1 MKNRIYTLLV
11 GIGLLSGT
19 AYGQPPRIVVQGAGA
34 PQVFASINAA
44 ISAAQPNDKLYLSGG
59 TISSLTELVIDKPL
73 HFIGAGINP
82 DSTAVTGVTT
92 LTTAAGDIVIT
103 TPATGSTFTGLVL
116 SAAGGQIY
124 FGLTIAD
131 DDPTGIVFERC
142 RFLSQPIL
150 GRSSSGVSN
159 TTFEECIFNIHIN
172 GANTGGTFNRCIFD
186 YQTGTSSAINSFY
199 PLEISHCVFLY
210 VQAFRNS
217 DAAYMENSISVYG
230 AAAVYQSNASTV
242 TNCLFTHTA
251 LVSNSSGVIST
262 NNQFGVAAASIFV
275 DQLDLDYQ
283 FSDDLHMA
291 IGSPGIAW
299 ANDGTDV
306 GIYGSGTPYKPG
318 NVPYNPHQSAAVIA
332 NSTNGNSELPVNI
345 TVIAQPN

>member
-1 MKNRIYTLLV
+1 MKARISLFLI
-11 GIGLLSGT
+11 GIGLLAGS
-19 AYGQPPRIVVQGAGA
+19 AKAQPPRIVVQGAGA
-34 PQVFASINAA
+34 PQVFSTVNAA
-44 ISAAQPNDKLYLSGG
+44 IAAAQPNDKLYFSGG
-59 TISSLTELVIDKPL
+59 TFISPTELVIDKPL

-92 LTTAAGDIVIT
+92 LTTASGDIVIT
-103 TPATGSTFTGLVL
+103 TPASSSTFTGLVL
-116 SAAGGQIY
+116 SAAGAQIY
-124 FGLTIAD
+124 YGLTIAD

-142 RFLSQPIL
+142 RFVSQPVL
-150 GRSSSGVSN
+150 GRSASGPAN

-186 YQTGTSSAINSFY
+186 YQTGTSSAINSFF
-199 PLEISHCVFLY
+199 PLEISHCIFLG

-230 AAAVYQSNASTV
+230 AAAVYQSSGSTV
-242 TNCLFTHTA
+242 TNCLLTHTA

-262 NNQFGVAAASIFV
+262 NNQFGVVAANIFV
-275 DQLDLDYQ
+275 NQLDLDYQ

-291 IGSPGIAW
+291 VGSPGIAW
-299 ANDGTDV
+299 ANDGTDA

-318 NVPYNPHQSAAVIA
+318 NVPYNPHPSAAVIA